1 MIRETIVRHRGP
13 LALASALAASGAL
26 ASIALIT
33 QIGGIAGQEPSVPGS
48 QVSLL
53 PALGSLIAMLVFSVA
68 AQTCQARF
76 GAAVISDLRA
86 QLSARFLALD
96 YARLM
101 TYREHVVGALVVDV
115 TRIAQ
120 MLLVLPQ
127 ALFNLLVA
135 VFCLIYLAWLS
146 LPLLAVLLGF
156 VLISV
161 ICALSIL
168 HRTERFFERIRAD
181 ENRLFR
187 YFRAI
192 AEAKKELALNAARAA
207 HFSERVLGKAI
218 KDNEQSLRA
227 ANRWL
232 GYTEVWNTAII
243 YAAILAVAAAG
254 RAYFAQDTGVVA
266 RFVIGS
272 LFLIGPISSLIAAI
286 RHIVAGRSSIKYLKT
301 LGPAFVDA
309 PVARRLEAD
318 KFSGWSR
325 ICLRQVEYRYPGND
339 GEFTFGPV
347 DIEIRRGEMVFII
360 GGNGS
365 GKSTL
370 ALLLTG
376 MLAPDRGEV
385 CIDDHVLEPD
395 EIAEFR
401 QLFTAV
407 FADYW
412 IFEDLLDRNGESP
425 SKASVDALLDKLG
438 LHGKVTVTDGRFST
452 LDLSQGQKKRL
463 ALTQGYLEDSDVYL
477 FDEWAAD
484 QDVEFRRCF
493 YLELLPELKTA
504 GKTLIVISH
513 DDRFF
518 GVADRL
524 IRLEYGHIASDT
536 PSAVM
541 PTSISLVRNTK

>member
-1 MIRETIVRHRGP
+1 MIRETILRHRRS
-13 LALASALAASGAL
+13 LALASALAAAGAL

-33 QIGGIAGQEPSVPGS
+33 QIGGFMGNEANATAS
-48 QVSLL
+48 QVRLL
-53 PALGSLIAMLVFSVA
+53 PALGSLIAMLVLSVA
-68 AQTCQARF
+68 SQTCQARF

-101 TYREHVVGALVVDV
+101 TYRERVTGALVVDV
-115 TRIAQ
+115 GRIAQ
-120 MLLVLPQ
+120 MLLILPQ

-135 VFCLIYLAWLS
+135 VSCLIYLAWLS
-146 LPLLAVLLGF
+146 LPLLAILLGF
-156 VLISV
+156 VLVSV
-161 ICALSIL
+161 ASALSIL

-181 ENRLFR
+181 ENRLFQH
-187 YFRAI
+187 FRAI
-192 AEAKKELALNAARAA
+192 AEAKKELTLNAARAA

-218 KDNEQSLRA
+218 GDNEQSLRA

-243 YAAILAVAAAG
+243 YAAILAVACAG
-254 RAYFAQDTGVVA
+254 RAYFTQDAAVVA

-272 LFLIGPISSLIAAI
+272 LFLIGPVSSLIAAI
-286 RHIVAGRSSIKYLKT
+286 RHIVAGRSSIRYLET
-301 LGPAFVDA
+301 LGPAFIDA
-309 PVARRLEAD
+309 PVVRRFDPD
-318 KFSGWSR
+318 KFVDWTR
-325 ICLRQVEYRYPGND
+325 ISLHQVEYRYPGND
-339 GEFTFGPV
+339 EEFTFGPV
-347 DIEIRRGEMVFII
+347 DLEIRRGEMVFVV

-370 ALLLTG
+370 ALLMTG

-385 CIDDHVLEPD
+385 RVDGRLLGPD
-395 EIAEFR
+395 EIADFR

-412 IFEDLLDRNGESP
+412 IFEDLLDRQGRTP
-425 SKASVDALLDKLG
+425 PQASIDTLLEKLG

-463 ALTQGYLEDSDVYL
+463 ALTQGYMEDSDVYL

-493 YLELLPELKTA
+493 YLELLPKLKAA

-524 IRLEYGHIASDT
+524 VRLEYGRVVSETAPVAMPPTMS
-536 PSAVM
+536 SA
-541 PTSISLVRNTK
+541 RNTK